1 MNELVILS
9 SFLVFVTQPVK
20 LITMDKFE
28 RVCAELN
35 DALKR
40 EQVAQQIL
48 NEQSRQLQ
56 ELTMRLD
63 LSDTQGAQKQ
73 QTLSEAMTVSTRD
86 SERTDPVQSHD
97 GEYKRLRNNRPCLR
111 P

>member
-1 MNELVILS
+1 M
-9 SFLVFVTQPVK
+9 K

-28 RVCAELN
+28 RVCGELN

-40 EQVAQQIL
+40 EQMAQQLL
-48 NEQSRQLQ
+48 NEQSQQLR

-73 QTLSEAMTVSTRD
+73 QTLSEAMTVSAGD
-86 SERTDPVQSHD
+86 LCQ
-97 GEYKRLRNNRPCLR
+97 G
-111 P
+111 